1 MDIKTNLY
9 PSFWKIIKHRFNDKN
24 INKDLKCPMNAS
36 DYQAVQQAANIYKLV
51 YETIFSRTRGRISDP
66 KELSLDENDL
76 LEIYTERLNNVIAN
90 PRVRRLFSSL
100 TLDDEIQQLDF
111 MLNNSVDETAD
122 MNFVVGIL
130 VLGMTIEW
138 LQPQVDSIMHTSV
151 MIGGK
156 EEKKLLDNHKNMIDR
171 LDSMKIELNKRIRDY
186 GYMYN
191 SYINTES

>member
-1 MDIKTNLY
+1 MLL
-9 PSFWKIIKHRFNDKN
+9 S
-24 INKDLKCPMNAS
+24 
-36 DYQAVQQAANIYKLV
+36 
-51 YETIFSRTRGRISDP
+51 YEKIFSRTMGRINDP
-66 KELSLDENDL
+66 KELSLDESDL
-76 LEIYTERLNNVIAN
+76 VEIYTERLHNIIGN

-100 TLDDEIQQLDF
+100 SLNDEIQQIEF
-111 MLNNSVDETAD
+111 TLNNSVDETSD
-122 MNFVVGIL
+122 MDFVAGIL

-138 LQPQVDSIMHTSV
+138 LQPQVDSIIHTSV

>member
-1 MDIKTNLY
+1 MLL
-9 PSFWKIIKHRFNDKN
+9 P
-24 INKDLKCPMNAS
+24 
-36 DYQAVQQAANIYKLV
+36 
-51 YETIFSRTRGRISDP
+51 YETVFSRTRGRINDP
-66 KELSLDENDL
+66 KELSLEDLDL
-76 LEIYTERLNNVIAN
+76 LEIYTERLHNVISN

-100 TLDDEIQQLDF
+100 VLDDEIQQMDF
-111 MLNNSVDETAD
+111 ELNNSVDEYSD
-122 MNFVVGIL
+122 MDFVAGIL

-138 LQPQVDSIMHTSV
+138 LQPQVDSIIHTSV

-171 LDSMKIELNKRIRDY
+171 LDSIKTELNKRIRDY

>member
-1 MDIKTNLY
+1 MTL
-9 PSFWKIIKHRFNDKN
+9 P
-24 INKDLKCPMNAS
+24 C
-36 DYQAVQQAANIYKLV
+36 
-51 YETIFSRTRGRISDP
+51 ETIFSRTRGRINDP

-76 LEIYTERLNNVIAN
+76 LEIYTERLSNVIAN

-100 TLDDEIQQLDF
+100 TLDNEIQQLDF
-111 MLNNSVDETAD
+111 TLNNSVDETAD

-151 MIGGK
+151 MIGVK

-171 LDSMKIELNKRIRDY
+171 LDSMKTELNKRIRDY